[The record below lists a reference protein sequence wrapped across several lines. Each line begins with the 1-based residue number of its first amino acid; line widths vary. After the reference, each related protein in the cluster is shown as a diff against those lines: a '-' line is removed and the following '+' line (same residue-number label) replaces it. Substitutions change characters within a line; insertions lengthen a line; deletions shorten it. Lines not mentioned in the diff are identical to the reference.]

1 MQDTNKQVKDTPFPS
16 ITICTEGI
24 NMDAALEAVTE
35 QYSAWLLATWNIT
48 TGGEEYSAEEQAAWV
63 KQFLLE
69 VFSISPSY
77 NISMADIILAFSTP
91 QPDT

>member
-1 MQDTNKQVKDTPFPS
+1 MRGSPFPS
-16 ITICTEGI
+16 VTICTEGI
-24 NMDAALEAVTE
+24 DLDAALEAVTE
-35 QYSAWLLATWNIT
+35 QYSAWLLGTWNMT
-48 TGGEEYSAEEQAAWV
+48 TGDEEYSAEEQAAWV

-77 NISMADIILAFSTP
+77 NISMADIVLAYSTP

>member
-1 MQDTNKQVKDTPFPS
+1 MRGSPFPS
-16 ITICTEGI
+16 VTICTEGI

-35 QYSAWLLATWNIT
+35 QYSAWLLGTWNIT
-48 TGGEEYSAEEQAAWV
+48 TDEYSTEEQAAWV

-77 NISMADIILAFSTP
+77 NISMADIILAYSTP

>member
-1 MQDTNKQVKDTPFPS
+1 MRGSPFPS
-16 ITICTEGI
+16 VTICTEGI

-35 QYSAWLLATWNIT
+35 QYSAWLLGTRNIT
-48 TGGEEYSAEEQAAWV
+48 TDEYSAEEQAAWV

-77 NISMADIILAFSTP
+77 NISMADIVLAYSTP

>member
-1 MQDTNKQVKDTPFPS
+1 MRGSPFPS
-16 ITICTEGI
+16 VTICTEGI
-24 NMDAALEAVTE
+24 NLDAALEAVTE
-35 QYSAWLLATWNIT
+35 QYSAWLLGTRNIT
-48 TGGEEYSAEEQAAWV
+48 TGDEEYSAEEQAAWV

-77 NISMADIILAFSTP
+77 NVSMADIILAYSTP

>member
-1 MQDTNKQVKDTPFPS
+1 
-16 ITICTEGI
+16 
-24 NMDAALEAVTE
+24 MDAALEAVTE
-35 QYSAWLLATWNIT
+35 QYSAWLLETMNKT
-48 TGGEEYSAEEQAAWV
+48 TGDEEYSAEEQAAWV

-77 NISMADIILAFSTP
+77 NISMADIVLAYSTP

>member
-1 MQDTNKQVKDTPFPS
+1 MRGSPFPS
-16 ITICTEGI
+16 VTICTEGI

-35 QYSAWLLATWNIT
+35 QYSAWLLGTRNLS
-48 TGGEEYSAEEQAAWV
+48 TGGDEYSAEEQAAWV

-77 NISMADIILAFSTP
+77 NISMADIVLAYSTP

>member
-1 MQDTNKQVKDTPFPS
+1 MRGSPFPS
-16 ITICTEGI
+16 VTICAEGI

-35 QYSAWLLATWNIT
+35 QYSAWLLETRNLT

-77 NISMADIILAFSTP
+77 NVSMADIILAYSTP

>member
-1 MQDTNKQVKDTPFPS
+1 MRGSPFPS
-16 ITICTEGI
+16 VTICTEGI

-35 QYSAWLLATWNIT
+35 QYSAWLLGTRNIT
-48 TGGEEYSAEEQAAWV
+48 TGDEEYSAEEQAAWV

-77 NISMADIILAFSTP
+77 NVSLADIVLAFSTP

>member
-1 MQDTNKQVKDTPFPS
+1 MGD
-16 ITICTEGI
+16 
-24 NMDAALEAVTE
+24 
-35 QYSAWLLATWNIT
+35 
-48 TGGEEYSAEEQAAWV
+48 EEYSAEEQAAWV

-77 NISMADIILAFSTP
+77 NISMADIVLAYSTP